1 MEPQLVLNMTTINNS
16 LQEGI
21 SSYLNPGYKIDMM
34 LDQSSDRIIIRVR
47 NSSTTVYQRMSIANE
62 FIYRNLKAPD
72 KIMDYI
78 LSCLDNNLI
87 HGWIPKY
94 ERNFNGLMKSILN
107 LDIEKGKLWASKS

>member
-1 MEPQLVLNMTTINNS
+1 MEPQLVLNMTAINNC

-21 SSYLNPGYKIDMM
+21 SSYLNPGYKMDMM
-34 LDQSSDRIIIRVR
+34 LDQSSDRIIIRVI
-47 NSSTTVYQRMSIANE
+47 NASSTTYQRMSISSE
-62 FIYRNLKAPD
+62 FIYMHLKTPG

-78 LSCLDNNLI
+78 LSYIDGNCI

-107 LDIEKGKLWASKS
+107 LDIQKGKLWASKS